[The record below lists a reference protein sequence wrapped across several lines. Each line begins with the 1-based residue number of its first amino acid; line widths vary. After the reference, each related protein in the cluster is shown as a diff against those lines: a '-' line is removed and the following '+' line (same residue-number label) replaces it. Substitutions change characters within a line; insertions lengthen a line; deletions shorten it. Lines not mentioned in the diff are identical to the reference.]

1 METENDDKFIRIDN
15 EILNNLN
22 ATRKWTTFISVL
34 GFIFLGLLIFIG
46 AITGTFLTAF
56 KSKETNLGI
65 PESIMLLIFAL
76 TAVIYFFPVFFLFRF
91 SRHTRNAVQK
101 NDRDEFFKASKN
113 LRAFFTYI
121 GVMAIIVI
129 TVYIVALVVA
139 GASISLLNDM
149 G

>member
-1 METENDDKFIRIDN
+1 METDNNEKFIRIDSD
-15 EILNNLN
+15 ILNNLN

-34 GFIFLGLLIFIG
+34 GFIFLGLLISIG

-56 KSKETNLGI
+56 KSQETNLGI

-76 TAVIYFFPVFFLFRF
+76 TAIIYFFPVFFLFRF
-91 SRHTRNAVQK
+91 SRHTRNAVQR
-101 NDRDEFFKASKN
+101 NDRDELYKASKN

-121 GVMAIIVI
+121 GIMAIIVI
-129 TVYIVALVVA
+129 TVYVVALVVA

>member
-1 METENDDKFIRIDN
+1 MEPEKNENFIRIDT

-56 KSKETNLGI
+56 KSEETNLGI
-65 PESIMLLIFAL
+65 PESMMLLIFAL
-76 TAVIYFFPVFFLFRF
+76 TALIYFFPVFFLFRF

-101 NDRDEFFKASKN
+101 LDRDEFYKASKN
-113 LRAFFTYI
+113 IRAFFTYI
-121 GVMAIIVI
+121 GIMAIIVI
-129 TVYIVALVVA
+129 TVYLVALVVA
-139 GASISLLNDM
+139 GASISFLNEM

>member
-1 METENDDKFIRIDN
+1 MEPDNDEKFFRIDS

-65 PESIMLLIFAL
+65 PESIMLLIFAF

-101 NDRDEFFKASKN
+101 NDRDEFYKASKN

-121 GVMAIIVI
+121 GIMAIIVI
-129 TVYIVALVVA
+129 TVYVVALVVA